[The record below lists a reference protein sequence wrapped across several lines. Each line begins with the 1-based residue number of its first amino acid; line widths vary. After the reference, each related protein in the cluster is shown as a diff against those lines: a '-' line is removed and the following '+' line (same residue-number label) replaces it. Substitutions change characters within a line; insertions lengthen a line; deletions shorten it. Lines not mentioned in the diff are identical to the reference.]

1 LWRLAK
7 PEKTQTR
14 RISGGVLT
22 VERVLAR
29 IAAAQ
34 DASARALGGRPR
46 LLDSLDEIELIAAV
60 STPHNSLR
68 D

>member
-7 PEKTQTR
+7 PEETQTR

-29 IAAAQ
+29 IAVAQ
-34 DASARALGGRPR
+34 DASARAFGVGL
-46 LLDSLDEIELIAAV
+46 AF
-60 STPHNSLR
+60 STHWTKSN
-68 D
+68 